1 MEFLGGSSVSLEDL
15 LLIILLVIIGVF
27 AYILLPMVWGAAYA
41 PSPRAKISVVL
52 RRVIETYYKHR
63 DVVRIIDLGSGFGR
77 VCFEAVK
84 IDNRVVCHG
93 VDIDPLKILWSRIIA
108 RIKGIDAR
116 TIFTRGN
123 ILKIDLEG
131 YDIIYMFLWPE
142 IVLKIEEKILKEV
155 RRGCVVISLEHPL
168 RLLKSEKV
176 DDFYIAFI
184 STRKSKSEEA
194 MHRRSGG
201 SGI

>member
-1 MEFLGGSSVSLEDL
+1 MGLEDL
-15 LLIILLVIIGVF
+15 LLIILSVIIGVF
-27 AYILLPMVWGAAYA
+27 TYILLPMRWGAAYS
-41 PSPRAKISVVL
+41 PSPRAKISTVL
-52 RRVIETYYKHR
+52 RSVIETYYKDK

-84 IDNRVVCHG
+84 IDRRVVCHG
-93 VDIDPLKILWSRIIA
+93 VDIDPLKILWSKAIA

-116 TIFTRGN
+116 ATFTRGN
-123 ILKIDLEG
+123 ILEIDLEG
-131 YDIIYMFLWPE
+131 YDIIYMFLWPG

-155 RRGCVVISLEHPL
+155 RKECIVISLEHPL

-184 STRKSKSEEA
+184 DSAKEIKNKEA
-194 MHRRSGG
+194 VN
-201 SGI
+201 IA